1 MFFENLFKC
10 LYNGPISDQVLVFEK
25 TVRSKKFADAK
36 FREAEEVYNMPFLV
50 AMSSCKG
57 LQ

>member
-10 LYNGPISDQVLVFEK
+10 LNNGPISDQVLVFEK
-25 TVRSKKFADAK
+25 TVWSKKFADAK
-36 FREAEEVYNMPFLV
+36 FREAEELYNMPFLV
-50 AMSSCKG
+50 AIGSCEG